1 MDVLVTYDIS
11 TGTAAGQ
18 RRLAKVAAICERY
31 GQRAQYSVFECRL
44 NEARFVR
51 LVAELSDAIEVR
63 KDSVNFYRL
72 EGGVERC
79 RSSLGRPEVHALG
92 CPWFA

>member
-11 TGTAAGQ
+11 TQTPAGQ

-31 GQRAQYSVFECRL
+31 GRRAQYSVFECRL
-44 NEARFVR
+44 NEVRFVR

-63 KDSVNFYRL
+63 RDSVNFYRL
-72 EGGVERC
+72 EGSLEHC
-79 RSSLGRPEVHALG
+79 RSSLGRPEIHALG
-92 CPWFA
+92 GPWFA